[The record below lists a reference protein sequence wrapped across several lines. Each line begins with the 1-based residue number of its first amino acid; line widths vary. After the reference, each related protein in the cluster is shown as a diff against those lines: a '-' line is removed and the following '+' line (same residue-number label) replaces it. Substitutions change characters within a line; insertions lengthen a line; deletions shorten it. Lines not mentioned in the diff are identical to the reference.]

1 MSDASSDSLPPGGQ
15 RPRGDRAR
23 RARRLRLSIA
33 AGTVGVLVVSW
44 NAVAVLGN
52 DGSSRLAAG
61 PGGSIDINAPVTTR
75 QS

>member
-1 MSDASSDSLPPGGQ
+1 MG
-15 RPRGDRAR
+15 
-23 RARRLRLSIA
+23 IA
-33 AGTVGVLVVSW
+33 AGTVGVLLVSW

-52 DGSSRLAAG
+52 DGNAHLAAG

>member
-1 MSDASSDSLPPGGQ
+1 M
-15 RPRGDRAR
+15 
-23 RARRLRLSIA
+23 
-33 AGTVGVLVVSW
+33 GVLLISW

-52 DGSSRLAAG
+52 NGKARLGNG